1 MIMPSDIVTILVSAV
16 GLILLSGSIFYLV
29 TVWNVKKPEFK
40 YDYFPTVSLM
50 AYAWQAGNVIERK
63 INNFLQQDYPK
74 EKFEVIIYDND
85 STDETAEICL
95 RYERQGL
102 IEYYRSPK
110 AYDRKA
116 PVLDRAIAEV
126 ARGEIVALSD
136 PDGVCEKDWLKKI
149 VQPFKDSKVGAVAG
163 VTHCGNYYRNLFTKL
178 RAIEDEWW
186 YNISVLGKSGR
197 LRISGFQPICGA
209 NYALRRAAWES
220 VGRSHGRSLIE
231 DYEMT
236 FKLYGKGWRI
246 ACADAN
252 IWQEEVEDIG
262 AYIRQR
268 RRWYQPPVRKVARG
282 KRRLDK
288 LLGALP
294 ISMQATAFL
303 SLIYF
308 ILVCAYQNVLG
319 VLTIN
324 SMVSAT
330 PLLLTFAALAF
341 GLIKV
346 GKTSLLLYVPLFLT
360 FDNALQMAIFLETK
374 LRFKKEKHWVQLA
387 TGEHYHLGVEMR
399 IESNGR

>member
-1 MIMPSDIVTILVSAV
+1 
-16 GLILLSGSIFYLV
+16 
-29 TVWNVKKPEFK
+29 
-40 YDYFPTVSLM
+40 
-50 AYAWQAGNVIERK
+50 
-63 INNFLQQDYPK
+63 
-74 EKFEVIIYDND
+74 VIIYDND

-102 IEYYRSPK
+102 IKYYRSPK

-116 PVLDRAIAEV
+116 PVLDRAITEV

-136 PDGVCEKDWLKKI
+136 PDGVCEKEWLKKI

-209 NYALRRAAWES
+209 NYALRKAAWTS
-220 VGRSHGRSLIE
+220 VGRTHGRSLIE

-236 FKLYGKGWRI
+236 FRLYEKDWGM

-262 AYIRQR
+262 GYIRQR
-268 RRWYQPPVRKVARG
+268 RRWYQSRLRKVVKG
-282 KRRLDK
+282 KRRIDK
-288 LLGALP
+288 VLGVLP

-303 SLIYF
+303 SLIYL

-319 VLTIN
+319 LLTIN
-324 SMVSAT
+324 SMVSAR
-330 PLLLTFAALAF
+330 PFLVTFAALVY

-346 GKTSLLLYVPLFLT
+346 GKTSLLPYVPLFLT

-387 TGEHYHLGVEMR
+387 MGEHYHVGVEMR
-399 IESNGR
+399 TSG

>member
-1 MIMPSDIVTILVSAV
+1 MIIPSDIFTILVSVV
-16 GLILLSGSIFYLV
+16 GLILLSGSVFYLV

-40 YDYFPTVSLM
+40 YDCFPTVSLM
-50 AYAWQAGNVIERK
+50 AYAWQSGNVIERK

-102 IEYYRSPK
+102 IKYYRSPK

-116 PVLDRAIAEV
+116 PVLDQAIAEV

-136 PDGVCEKDWLKKI
+136 PDGVCERDWVKKI

-163 VTHCGNYYRNLFTKL
+163 VTHCGNYYRDLFTKL

-209 NYALRRAAWES
+209 NYALRKAAWES
-220 VGRSHGRSLIE
+220 VGRTHGNSLIE
-231 DYEMT
+231 DYEIT
-236 FKLYGKGWRI
+236 FRLYEKGWRM

-262 AYIRQR
+262 GYIRQR
-268 RRWYQPPVRKVARG
+268 RRWYQSPIRKVVMG
-282 KRRLDK
+282 KRRMDK
-288 LLGALP
+288 VLGALP

-319 VLTIN
+319 VLAIN

-330 PLLLTFAALAF
+330 PFLLTFAALAF
-341 GLIKV
+341 GLVKV
-346 GKTSLLLYVPLFLT
+346 GRTSLLLYVPLFLT
-360 FDNALQMAIFLETK
+360 FDNALQMAIFFETK
-374 LRFKKEKHWVQLA
+374 LRFKEEKHWVQLA
-387 TGEHYHLGVEMR
+387 TGEHYHVGVEMR
-399 IESNGR
+399 TSG

>member
-1 MIMPSDIVTILVSAV
+1 
-16 GLILLSGSIFYLV
+16 
-29 TVWNVKKPEFK
+29 
-40 YDYFPTVSLM
+40 
-50 AYAWQAGNVIERK
+50 VIERK

-102 IEYYRSPK
+102 IKYYRSPK
-110 AYDRKA
+110 PYDRKA

-126 ARGEIVALSD
+126 ARGEIIALSD
-136 PDGVCEKDWLKKI
+136 PDGVCEKDWLRKI
-149 VQPFKDSKVGAVAG
+149 VQSFEDSRVGAVAG

-186 YNISVLGKSGR
+186 YNISVLGKTGR

-209 NYALRRAAWES
+209 NYALRKAAWES
-220 VGRSHGRSLIE
+220 VGRTHGRSLIE

-268 RRWYQPPVRKVARG
+268 RRWYQSSLRKVVKG
-282 KRRLDK
+282 KRKIDK
-288 LLGALP
+288 VLGALP

-308 ILVCAYQNVLG
+308 ILVCAYQDMLG

-330 PLLLTFAALAF
+330 PFLLTFVALAY

-346 GKTSLLLYVPLFLT
+346 GKTGLLPYVPLFLT
-360 FDNALQMAIFLETK
+360 FDNALQMVIFFETK

-387 TGEHYHLGVEMR
+387 KGEHYHMGVEVR
-399 IESNGR
+399 TSS

>member
-1 MIMPSDIVTILVSAV
+1 MILPSDIVAILVSLV

-40 YDYFPTVSLM
+40 YDYFPAVSLM

-63 INNFLQQDYPK
+63 INNFLKQDYPK

-85 STDETAEICL
+85 STDETEEICL

-102 IEYYRSPK
+102 IKYYRSPK

-209 NYALRRAAWES
+209 NYALRKVAWES

-252 IWQEEVEDIG
+252 IWQEEVEDVG

-268 RRWYQPPVRKVARG
+268 RRWYQPPVRKVVKG

-288 LLGALP
+288 MLGALP

-308 ILVCAYQNVLG
+308 ILVFAYQNVLG

-330 PLLLTFAALAF
+330 PFLLTFAALAF

-360 FDNALQMAIFLETK
+360 FDNALQMAIFFETK

-387 TGEHYHLGVEMR
+387 TGEHYHVGVEMR
-399 IESNGR
+399 ASG